1 MIPVR
6 ASFLRTASA
15 LVLAFVLVLGGG
27 STASANADWQVI
39 KVGRWDY
46 LAIDNIAKFY
56 SLGGDLTPVDKVIRV
71 ENALNSLEIRLD
83 SREAIVNGVR
93 TWFSFPVLAHSD
105 GRYLIS
111 RIDLAKTIEPQFR
124 PQMIG
129 GLRPFKTVVLDPG
142 HGGVEKGATNMHGME
157 KDFALDVALQLKPML
172 EAKGLKV
179 VMTRETDEQVPLQDR
194 ARIANRTKD
203 CIFVSI
209 HFNATSNPLAAG
221 FEIYSLTPRGAPS
234 TNDNHLAAKF
244 ANMQAGSP
252 VDAQSFGLSMSV
264 YHAMLGHVPQF
275 DRGIKRAR
283 FAVLRLTQVPS
294 ILVEGGF
301 VSEREEAKL
310 IANKEWRGKLAQ
322 SLAVGIENYRRL
334 AEKKQRPLLLA
345 DYRRQFDGVLVARNA
360 DSPSLLRNAVSTI
373 FPARNQQPASTVNL
387 RETNPPDRKAA
398 GDVAAVAPPAVTSA
412 VQTSSPDAPTHE
424 DDEGHE
430 VVGPVEAVLA
440 KADTQPSATAGE
452 PPAPVDPAPPAAEQP
467 QDAPPGPA
475 EAVSA
480 DTLVTPPPTIDA
492 TVPPPAAQLS
502 VMPAP
507 TPDPSPSTVQRVLK
521 FFPLP
526 KFRQ

>member
-1 MIPVR
+1 MITGR
-6 ASFLRTASA
+6 TSFLRALCVALAFA
-15 LVLAFVLVLGGG
+15 LVVPFAR
-27 STASANADWQVI
+27 TASANADWQVI

-71 ENALNSLEIRLD
+71 ENAINSLEIRLD

-93 TWFSFPVLAHSD
+93 TWFSFPVIAHTD

-124 PQMIG
+124 PQMIAG
-129 GLRPFKTVVLDPG
+129 MRPFKTVVLDPG
-142 HGGVEKGATNMHGME
+142 HGGVEKGATNIHGME

-172 EAKGLKV
+172 EARGLRV
-179 VMTRETDEQVPLQDR
+179 VMTRETDVQVPLHDR
-194 ARIANRTKD
+194 ARIANGTKD

-252 VDAQSFGLSMSV
+252 VDAQSFGLSMAV

-283 FAVLRLTQVPS
+283 FAVLRLTQVPA

-301 VSEREEAKL
+301 VSEREEARL
-310 IANKEWRGKLAQ
+310 IANKQWRGKLAQ
-322 SLAVGIENYRRL
+322 SIAVGIENYKRL
-334 AEKKQRPLLLA
+334 TEKKQRPMLLA

-360 DSPSLLRNAVSTI
+360 DSPTLLRNAISTI
-373 FPARNQQPASTVNL
+373 FPARNQQPGASTANIQV
-387 RETNPPDRKAA
+387 TTPPGGKPA
-398 GDVAAVAPPAVTSA
+398 GDLATTAPPAVTAA
-412 VQTSSPDAPTHE
+412 VRTSSADAPTHE
-424 DDEGHE
+424 DEEGHE
-430 VVGPVEAVLA
+430 TTYGDASWTAE
-440 KADTQPSATAGE
+440 DTQ
-452 PPAPVDPAPPAAEQP
+452 
-467 QDAPPGPA
+467 
-475 EAVSA
+475 
-480 DTLVTPPPTIDA
+480 
-492 TVPPPAAQLS
+492 PPPAAQQ
-502 VMPAP
+502 PP
-507 TPDPSPSTVQRVLK
+507 TPAATVAADQSVQEAPPILEQQPSPADAAALSPPTVESAPIPAGTPEPPPSAAQRVLK
-521 FFPLP
+521 LLPPP